1 MSTQLVALKPI
12 RRKEVMIDLTYLNTI
27 SKGKESFIQEMLRI
41 SLLEF
46 PNNMEILDSAIATND
61 LEKARAVAHKF
72 KAGCT
77 MFGAK
82 SLLRLAS
89 KIEDADSIEEIEEH
103 SAIFSEKL
111 NKVMETLKKLQ
122 SN

>member
-1 MSTQLVALKPI
+1 
-12 RRKEVMIDLTYLNTI
+12 MIDLTYLNTI

-46 PNNMEILDSAIATND
+46 PKNMEILNEAIRNND
-61 LEKARAVAHKF
+61 LEEARAIAHKF

-82 SLLRLAS
+82 SLLRLAT
-89 KIEDADSIEEIEEH
+89 KIEYSKSIEEIEEH

-111 NKVMETLKKLQ
+111 NKVLETLTKLQ